1 MTLWR
6 QSKEVMRVD
15 LLVEQRIG
23 DAFRIVLPFA
33 VVAMMIFS
41 LAIPASFTDVGEV
54 GTAVFWAVAVL
65 YGMQVALRTSVSGT
79 EQRRD
84 ISMLLGLDPAA
95 RFIGRSMAAALLLVG
110 FMAVLL
116 VAMVL
121 LFDPDLPSGWFGPTA
136 LAILLA
142 GGGLAM
148 LATLAGEVASGLRN
162 QSALASLLIAP
173 LVIPIVVGASQAL
186 ESTARNDGILIW
198 ILLLITTDLALL
210 VAGVGLSRPLEEA
223 SR

>member
-1 MTLWR
+1 
-6 QSKEVMRVD
+6 
-15 LLVEQRIG
+15 
-23 DAFRIVLPFA
+23 
-33 VVAMMIFS
+33 
-41 LAIPASFTDVGEV
+41 
-54 GTAVFWAVAVL
+54 
-65 YGMQVALRTSVSGT
+65 MQVALRTSVSET

-95 RFIGRSMAAALLLVG
+95 RFIGRSMAAALLVVG

-116 VAMVL
+116 AAMVL

-136 LAILLA
+136 LAVLLA
-142 GGGLAM
+142 AGGLAM

-162 QSALASLLIAP
+162 QSALASLIIAP
-173 LVIPIVVGASQAL
+173 LVIPIVVGASQAV
-186 ESTARNDGILIW
+186 ESIATKEGILIW